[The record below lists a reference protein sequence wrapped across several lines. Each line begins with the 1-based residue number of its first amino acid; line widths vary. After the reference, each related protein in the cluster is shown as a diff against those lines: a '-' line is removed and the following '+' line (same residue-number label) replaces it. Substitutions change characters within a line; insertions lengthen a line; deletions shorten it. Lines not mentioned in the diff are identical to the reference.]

1 MGERDEARPVA
12 TAVEGPAEQ
21 PSGQPTTLVLPEEGP
36 PPEGA
41 RPWPTEALES
51 PVEQPKAP
59 KRAKGRRIFGRVAVA
74 WSVSAV
80 LLVALAASG
89 AYSWSQRSRLSDSR
103 AVLAREKARVGST
116 VTANGE
122 LQGRVRQLTEQVGD
136 LKGQSGQ
143 LGSGLNLCQRSLKM
157 EERFIQ
163 AIREGA
169 NHFSAGETTAAE
181 KAWRRADSIGQQ
193 IDSSNI
199 IGRCLAQKGGG

>member
-1 MGERDEARPVA
+1 MGERDEARPVG
-12 TAVEGPAEQ
+12 TPVEGAALQ
-21 PSGQPTTLVLPEEGP
+21 PSGQPTTLVLAEDA
-36 PPEGA
+36 PPEGV
-41 RPWPTEALES
+41 RPWPTEVLES
-51 PVEQPKAP
+51 PVGQLGAP
-59 KRAKGRRIFGRVAVA
+59 KRARGRRIFGRVAVA
-74 WSVSAV
+74 WSVSVV
-80 LLVALAASG
+80 LLAGLAG
-89 AYSWSQRSRLSDSR
+89 AGAFGWSQRSHLSDSR
-103 AVLAREKARVGST
+103 ADLAQEKARVGST
-116 VTANGE
+116 VAANGQ